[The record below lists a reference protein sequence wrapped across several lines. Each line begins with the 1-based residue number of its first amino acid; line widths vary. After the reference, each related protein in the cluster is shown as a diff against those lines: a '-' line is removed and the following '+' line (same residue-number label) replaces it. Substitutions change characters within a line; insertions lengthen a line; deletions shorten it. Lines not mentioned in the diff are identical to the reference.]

1 LLAFAPDISAAAARN
16 GRESGTQ
23 AAMSTDDPVFAVVRG
38 SPTDEEVAALVAV
51 LTLTNRR
58 SAAEPDTR
66 PSGWSA
72 YWRTV
77 KAPIIPGPDAWRMS
91 VRP

>member
-1 LLAFAPDISAAAARN
+1 MTADEPILS
-16 GRESGTQ
+16 
-23 AAMSTDDPVFAVVRG
+23 VVKG

-51 LTLTNRR
+51 LTLPGGRAR
-58 SAAEPDTR
+58 PQPETR

-91 VRP
+91 ARP

>member
-1 LLAFAPDISAAAARN
+1 
-16 GRESGTQ
+16 
-23 AAMSTDDPVFAVVRG
+23 MSDPSDEPVFAVVKG

-51 LTLTNRR
+51 LTLIGRR
-58 SAAEPDTR
+58 SEPAPAEH

-91 VRP
+91 ARP